1 MQPKTPAPTGVV
13 GAGARGR
20 VDFPSMPLRTDD
32 EKEVTQPSGEEIT
45 RLIGGSVPAVRAGAL
60 NAGGRT
66 AVDANERLASFWAVT
81 KEKERGQVKRLGLI
95 AVLATMLVGFSAS
108 AALGVTN
115 FANAPSGAHY
125 AQGSAE
131 PVCTLTGLTVSCTGT
146 TIGGVGNT
154 NATVNLTVT
163 STFTGTC
170 TNPGGHLVEPFTR
183 QETTTTTSVVTS
195 TRNGQLIVPAQT
207 ATAVS
212 SAEFLASFK
221 CPNPNWTPAVTG
233 TAISYVYKLTFAG
246 FTEPA
251 ITVTG

>member
-1 MQPKTPAPTGVV
+1 MLRKFGIIAVV
-13 GAGARGR
+13 SLLAVA
-20 VDFPSMPLRTDD
+20 FAA
-32 EKEVTQPSGEEIT
+32 
-45 RLIGGSVPAVRAGAL
+45 VPA
-60 NAGGRT
+60 
-66 AVDANERLASFWAVT
+66 LAA
-81 KEKERGQVKRLGLI
+81 
-95 AVLATMLVGFSAS
+95 
-108 AALGVTN
+108 TN

-125 AQGSAE
+125 AQGSAAPE
-131 PVCTLTGLTVSCTGT
+131 CTLTGLTVNCTGT

-154 NATVNLTVT
+154 NATVNLAVT